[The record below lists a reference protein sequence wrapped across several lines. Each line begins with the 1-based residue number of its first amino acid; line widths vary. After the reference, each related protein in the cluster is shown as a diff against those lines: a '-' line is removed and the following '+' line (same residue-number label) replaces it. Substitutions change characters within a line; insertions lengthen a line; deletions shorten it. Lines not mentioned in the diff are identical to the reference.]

1 MRIRTLP
8 AGLALA
14 LGLATAALAQSA
26 PMVNG
31 TVEKVTPETEK
42 ISIHHEAIPNLQME
56 GDMTMVFKAGDKAML
71 TSVKPGEKVR
81 FTAERVNG
89 QITVTKIEKA
99 K

>member
-1 MRIRTLP
+1 MKSKFL
-8 AGLALA
+8 AGGLAVA
-14 LGLATAALAQSA
+14 FGLVSGASAQTV

-31 TVEKVTPETEK
+31 TVEKVDAAAEK
-42 ISIHHEAIPNLQME
+42 ISIHHEAIPNLSMD

-71 TSVKPGEKVR
+71 TQVKAGEKVQ

-89 QITVTKIEKA
+89 QITVTKIQKA